1 MQNSIKKN
9 SAIYF
14 VATGGVAALISK
26 SVVKAD
32 LIAFEDL
39 GPEAIYKFEIEDM
52 PVIVGIDSNGDNIFL
67 EDNNVFGF
75 RYW

>member
-1 MQNSIKKN
+1 MQNSIKEN

-39 GPEAIYKFEIEDM
+39 GPEAVYRFEVKNM
-52 PVIVGIDSNGDNIFL
+52 PLVVAIDSYGNNIF
-67 EDNNVFGF
+67 F
-75 RYW
+75 RG